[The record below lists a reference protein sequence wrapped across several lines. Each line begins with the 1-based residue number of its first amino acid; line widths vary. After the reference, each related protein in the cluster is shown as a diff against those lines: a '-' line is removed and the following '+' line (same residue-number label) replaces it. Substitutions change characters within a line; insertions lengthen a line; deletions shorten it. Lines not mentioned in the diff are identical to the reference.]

1 MQQLWDSGVVWAQSE
16 RVGCLGHT
24 PSRGCIVP
32 KSKQSLRPSKI
43 LTPSKTHT
51 DTCLYMRKSQLWA
64 FRMWQRL
71 ARSLYNM
78 KVILTFVRLRR
89 HDSLPI
95 PLSSYS
101 RASSSAG
108 MSMFVHLQLYL
119 PAQCFRLN
127 HAVMCIVCNMERR
140 RLLPHRAQ
148 RHLEARITGCGL
160 DTSHARIEGVGAE
173 ALKSGVVNLCCLPFP
188 TTVPGCLS
196 AEVEKPT
203 APPLSG
209 AEELPVTRCQSWCG
223 RACQLPYLRLAPT
236 HEGSFKRT

>member
-1 MQQLWDSGVVWAQSE
+1 MSRAHAVARLHCAQIQTVFKAVE
-16 RVGCLGHT
+16 DLNPLENTYRH
-24 PSRGCIVP
+24 VP
-32 KSKQSLRPSKI
+32 
-43 LTPSKTHT
+43 
-51 DTCLYMRKSQLWA
+51 LYAKKPAMGFSYV
-64 FRMWQRL
+64 QRL

-188 TTVPGCLS
+188 TTVPGYLS

-209 AEELPVTRCQSWCG
+209 AENCQ
-223 RACQLPYLRLAPT
+223 
-236 HEGSFKRT
+236 